1 MLALVLVAVVAALFG
16 ATGAS
21 STYFL
26 ALIVPITLG
35 VSTSE
40 AFYTALL
47 PRFTRRTRP
56 PRALLY
62 SSLRIAAALV
72 LAGTAV
78 YVAILVAVSPDRLS
92 VWLAFSPLIA
102 TTGLNGV
109 YAAFLTAERR
119 YALAI
124 LRVPLGTAIALVI
137 TALVLPFWEST
148 TALAVAVSAGQL
160 ATLALLAVQAHGAPT
175 GDTTERIT
183 ARSLFSSSAAVF
195 VSTLLGG
202 QLVLVVERFLAN
214 GLVAGA
220 VALLAYA
227 RGIALLP
234 VMFAQAVGSG
244 VFPAAAERFK
254 ALERDSLTR
263 LAVNAMRL
271 SMLAGL
277 VSTAYVVICRRE
289 LVQIAFERRA
299 FTAADTATT
308 ATLVGILAV
317 ALTGASLTASGAR
330 TLFALGRRREV
341 LVVSAAALALY
352 VVAAVVLRRVLR
364 AERTGFG
371 LPGRVHGGRSRPRG
385 GPRPPARDQPGAR
398 GAGVGGR
405 ARRAGRGF
413 HRRSTRRLGSVRRGT
428 PGLCGSARN
437 GDCSRARRP
446 RCPRRRRPV
455 RPRARVLAR
464 RAGAYF
470 SRWKRM
476 IEFRKNRTAKTTVS
490 RVRFFSTM
498 WVPPCEAGVNPMPP
512 RPVSRPE
519 CMRMSTTS
527 VKLTITWKM
536 ASIAR
541 VTGPG

>member
-1 MLALVLVAVVAALFG
+1 VLALVLVAVVAALFG

-56 PRALLY
+56 PRVLLY

-78 YVAILVAVSPDRLS
+78 YVGILVAASPDRVS
-92 VWLAFSPLIA
+92 VWIAFSPLIA
-102 TTGLNGV
+102 ATGLNGV

-124 LRVPLGTAIALVI
+124 LRVPLGTGITLAI

-148 TALAVAVSAGQL
+148 TALAIAVSAGQL

-183 ARSLFSSSAAVF
+183 VRSLFSSSAAVF

-254 ALERDSLTR
+254 ALERDSLKR

-271 SMLAGL
+271 SVLAGL

-289 LVQIAFERRA
+289 LVQLAFERHA
-299 FTAADTATT
+299 FTASDTVTT

-352 VVAAVVLRRVLR
+352 VVAAVVLRG
-364 AERTGFG
+364 AYG
-371 LPGRVHGGRSRPRG
+371 LNGLAAAFPIAST
-385 GPRPPARDQPGAR
+385 A
-398 GAGVGGR
+398 AGVVL
-405 ARRAGRGF
+405 AAVLV
-413 HRRSTRRLGSVRRGT
+413 RRLGVGLGHVAREWVAAPLALAAAFTVGALAVWLPFGGPHPGFAAALGT
-428 PGLCGSARN
+428 AVAVGLGGLA
-437 GDCSRARRP
+437 
-446 RCPRRRRPV
+446 
-455 RPRARVLAR
+455 VLAV
-464 RAGAYF
+464 A
-470 SRWKRM
+470 
-476 IEFRKNRTAKTTVS
+476 
-490 RVRFFSTM
+490 VRFARGLEYSLVERALTS
-498 WVPPCEAGVNPMPP
+498 AGG
-512 RPVSRPE
+512 
-519 CMRMSTTS
+519 
-527 VKLTITWKM
+527 K
-536 ASIAR
+536 
-541 VTGPG
+541 G

>member
-1 MLALVLVAVVAALFG
+1 MLYA
-16 ATGAS
+16 
-21 STYFL
+21 
-26 ALIVPITLG
+26 
-35 VSTSE
+35 
-40 AFYTALL
+40 
-47 PRFTRRTRP
+47 
-56 PRALLY
+56 
-62 SSLRIAAALV
+62 SLRIAGALV

-102 TTGLNGV
+102 ATGLNGV

-124 LRVPLGTAIALVI
+124 LRVPLGTAIALAI

-148 TALAVAVSAGQL
+148 TALAIAVSAGQL
-160 ATLALLAVQAHGAPT
+160 ATLALLAVQAHGAPA

-234 VMFAQAVGSG
+234 LMFAQAVGSG

-341 LVVSAAALALY
+341 LFVSAAALALY
-352 VVAAVVLRRVLR
+352 VVAAVVLRHVYGLNGLASAFPIASTAAGVVLAAVLVR
-364 AERTGFG
+364 RLGIG
-371 LPGRVHGGRSRPRG
+371 LGRVAREWVAAPVALAAAFTVGALAVWLPFGGTH
-385 GPRPPARDQPGAR
+385 PGFAEAL
-398 GAGVGGR
+398 GTAIAVGVGGL
-405 ARRAGRGF
+405 A
-413 HRRSTRRLGSVRRGT
+413 
-428 PGLCGSARN
+428 
-437 GDCSRARRP
+437 
-446 RCPRRRRPV
+446 
-455 RPRARVLAR
+455 VLAV
-464 RAGAYF
+464 A
-470 SRWKRM
+470 
-476 IEFRKNRTAKTTVS
+476 
-490 RVRFFSTM
+490 VRFARGLEYSLAVRALTA
-498 WVPPCEAGVNPMPP
+498 AGG
-512 RPVSRPE
+512 RE
-519 CMRMSTTS
+519 
-527 VKLTITWKM
+527 
-536 ASIAR
+536 
-541 VTGPG
+541 

>member
-1 MLALVLVAVVAALFG
+1 M
-16 ATGAS
+16 
-21 STYFL
+21 
-26 ALIVPITLG
+26 
-35 VSTSE
+35 
-40 AFYTALL
+40 
-47 PRFTRRTRP
+47 
-56 PRALLY
+56 
-62 SSLRIAAALV
+62 
-72 LAGTAV
+72 
-78 YVAILVAVSPDRLS
+78 
-92 VWLAFSPLIA
+92 
-102 TTGLNGV
+102 NGV

-124 LRVPLGTAIALVI
+124 LRVPLGTGIALAI

-148 TALAVAVSAGQL
+148 TALAIAVSAGQL

-175 GDTTERIT
+175 GGAPERIT

-214 GLVAGA
+214 GLVSGA
-220 VALLAYA
+220 VALLVYA

-271 SMLAGL
+271 SVLAGL

-299 FTAADTATT
+299 FTADDTATT
-308 ATLVGILAV
+308 ATLVGIFAV

-341 LVVSAAALALY
+341 LVVSAGALALY
-352 VVAAVVLRRVLR
+352 VVAAVVLRR
-364 AERTGFG
+364 AYG
-371 LPGRVHGGRSRPRG
+371 LNGLATAFPVTSRRRSRPRG
-385 GPRPPARDQPGAR
+385 APRPPARNQPGPR
-398 GAGVGGR
+398 GAGVGRRAVALARASPPGRSPSGFRSAGAHPGSWRGARNGDRGR
-405 ARRAGRGF
+405 ARR
-413 HRRSTRRLGSVRRGT
+413 S
-428 PGLCGSARN
+428 
-437 GDCSRARRP
+437 

-470 SRWKRM
+470 RRWKRM
-476 IEFRKNRTAKTTVS
+476 IEFRKNRTAKTTVT
-490 RVRFFSTM
+490 RVRFLSTM

-541 VTGPG
+541 VTSPG

>member
-72 LAGTAV
+72 LGGTAL

-124 LRVPLGTAIALVI
+124 LRVPLGTGIALAI

-148 TALAVAVSAGQL
+148 TALAIAVSAGQL
-160 ATLALLAVQAHGAPT
+160 ATLALLAVQAHSAPT
-175 GDTTERIT
+175 GDTVERIT

-234 VMFAQAVGSG
+234 VMFAQAIGSG

-254 ALERDSLTR
+254 ALERDSLSR

-271 SMLAGL
+271 SVLAGL

-330 TLFALGRRREV
+330 TLFALGRRRDV
-341 LVVSAAALALY
+341 LVVSAAALTLY
-352 VVAAVVLRRVLR
+352 VVAAVVLR
-364 AERTGFG
+364 ESYG
-371 LPGRVHGGRSRPRG
+371 LNGLASAFPVASTV
-385 GPRPPARDQPGAR
+385 
-398 GAGVGGR
+398 AGVVL
-405 ARRAGRGF
+405 AAVLV
-413 HRRSTRRLGSVRRGT
+413 RRLGISLGRVAREWVAAPVALAAAFTVGALAVWLPFGGAH
-428 PGLCGSARN
+428 PGLAEALGTAIAVGLGGLGVLAVAVLLAR
-437 GDCSRARRP
+437 GLEYSL
-446 RCPRRRRPV
+446 V
-455 RPRARVLAR
+455 ERVL
-464 RAGAYF
+464 
-470 SRWKRM
+470 
-476 IEFRKNRTAKTTVS
+476 
-490 RVRFFSTM
+490 
-498 WVPPCEAGVNPMPP
+498 
-512 RPVSRPE
+512 
-519 CMRMSTTS
+519 TS
-527 VKLTITWKM
+527 GGG
-536 ASIAR
+536 R
-541 VTGPG
+541 G